1 MMFAFLLI
9 AAGCS
14 QEKEMDKTS
23 EPVSG
28 EKKKVESESSVDEEK
43 SSSEED
49 DVSGETVT
57 EGYEVNEVLS
67 LPLDFQ
73 VSNGKF
79 DPNDILNRD
88 IDASKQ
94 TALEDNARDSAYVH
108 SEMKEYH
115 TGTREYKQINMLEIL
130 TYERV
135 KPNQEDF
142 EYARRYILYHGV
154 TGTDAVEKPIGELA
168 QIGLYI
174 RSDDSQKF
182 TMESDI
188 QVDSEFD
195 GMELRMVDLYMN
207 QLFFIYTEPG
217 NKILENSD
225 ALKTLVVQRE
235 IKRDGTLGEPK
246 KVASLQNNDFYWGNI
261 IPSTSGLAAYDLD
274 NGVLPLDGSNK
285 VIPYIGEYSE
295 LSTDEDAPAI
305 FFDEEKKTIFHLGN
319 EDYMEKGKF
328 AILDINT
335 DEQLELQTGFNE
347 MGYAKIAYAGY
358 DPEKKYHY
366 ILGLLE
372 TDYDV
377 QGQIHTLDENYQPVG
392 DIYPVNTNTDKTSL
406 TENGIILWS
415 KDVNTDPYSHT
426 ASRVPF
432 IGTIVDP
439 NEFNNHD

>member
-1 MMFAFLLI
+1 MFAFLLI

-14 QEKEMDKTS
+14 QEKEANKTS
-23 EPVSG
+23 EPVSE
-28 EKKKVESESSVDEEK
+28 EKENVESESSADEGE
-43 SSSEED
+43 SNSQEVEDSED
-49 DVSGETVT
+49 TAAA
-57 EGYEVNEVLS
+57 EGFEVNEVIS
-67 LPLDFQ
+67 LPLNFQ
-73 VSNGKF
+73 VSNGEF
-79 DPNDILNRD
+79 DPKDILNRD
-88 IDASKQ
+88 IDDSKQ

-130 TYERV
+130 TYERI

-142 EYARRYILYHGV
+142 ETARRYILYHGV
-154 TGTDAVEKPIGELA
+154 TGTDSVEKPIGELG

-174 RSDDSQKF
+174 RSDESQKF

-217 NKILENSD
+217 NKVLENSD

-235 IKRDGTLGEPK
+235 INSDGTLGEQK
-246 KVASLQNNDFYWGNI
+246 KVAYLENNDFYWGEV

-274 NGVLPLDGSNK
+274 NGVLLLNGSNQ
-285 VIPYIGEYSE
+285 VIPYSVDEAVLRAS
-295 LSTDEDAPAI
+295 EDAPAI

-319 EDYMEKGKF
+319 EDYIEEGKF

-335 DEQLELQTGFNE
+335 NEQVELQTEFNE

-415 KDVNTDPYSHT
+415 KNVNMDPYSHT

-432 IGTIVDP
+432 IGTFVDP
-439 NEFNNHD
+439 NEFNIHD

>member
-1 MMFAFLLI
+1 
-9 AAGCS
+9 
-14 QEKEMDKTS
+14 
-23 EPVSG
+23 
-28 EKKKVESESSVDEEK
+28 
-43 SSSEED
+43 
-49 DVSGETVT
+49 
-57 EGYEVNEVLS
+57 
-67 LPLDFQ
+67 
-73 VSNGKF
+73 
-79 DPNDILNRD
+79 
-88 IDASKQ
+88 
-94 TALEDNARDSAYVH
+94 
-108 SEMKEYH
+108 
-115 TGTREYKQINMLEIL
+115 
-130 TYERV
+130 
-135 KPNQEDF
+135 
-142 EYARRYILYHGV
+142 
-154 TGTDAVEKPIGELA
+154 
-168 QIGLYI
+168 
-174 RSDDSQKF
+174 
-182 TMESDI
+182 
-188 QVDSEFD
+188 
-195 GMELRMVDLYMN
+195 MN
-207 QLFFIYTEPG
+207 LLFFIYTEPG

-274 NGVLPLDGSNK
+274 NGVLPLNGSNK

-305 FFDEEKKTIFHLGN
+305 FFDKEKKTIFHLGN

-415 KDVNTDPYSHT
+415 KDLNMDPYSHT

>member
-1 MMFAFLLI
+1 MKKITWLVMMFTFLLI

-195 GMELRMVDLYMN
+195 GM
-207 QLFFIYTEPG
+207 
-217 NKILENSD
+217 
-225 ALKTLVVQRE
+225 
-235 IKRDGTLGEPK
+235 
-246 KVASLQNNDFYWGNI
+246 
-261 IPSTSGLAAYDLD
+261 
-274 NGVLPLDGSNK
+274 
-285 VIPYIGEYSE
+285 
-295 LSTDEDAPAI
+295 
-305 FFDEEKKTIFHLGN
+305 
-319 EDYMEKGKF
+319 
-328 AILDINT
+328 
-335 DEQLELQTGFNE
+335 
-347 MGYAKIAYAGY
+347 
-358 DPEKKYHY
+358 
-366 ILGLLE
+366 
-372 TDYDV
+372 
-377 QGQIHTLDENYQPVG
+377 
-392 DIYPVNTNTDKTSL
+392 
-406 TENGIILWS
+406 
-415 KDVNTDPYSHT
+415 
-426 ASRVPF
+426 
-432 IGTIVDP
+432 
-439 NEFNNHD
+439 